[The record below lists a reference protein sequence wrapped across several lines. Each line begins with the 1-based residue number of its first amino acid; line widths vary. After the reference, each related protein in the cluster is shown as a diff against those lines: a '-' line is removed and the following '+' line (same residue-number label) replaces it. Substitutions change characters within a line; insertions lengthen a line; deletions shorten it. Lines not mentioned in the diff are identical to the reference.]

1 MRWGKAARQLRT
13 KCKNK
18 ALLKKKA
25 SPPTGELP
33 KGVCLIKIFYQVHL
47 FFSHFGI
54 IARRILSE
62 TAARAHLKAMLAVK
76 PFVQARLNKL
86 VKAGAP
92 VELAPDVY

>member
-1 MRWGKAARQLRT
+1 MRT

-25 SPPTGELP
+25 SPPTGKLP
-33 KGVCLIKIFYQVHL
+33 KGVCLIKIFYQVHV

-54 IARRILSE
+54 IARRIVSE

-76 PFVQARLNKL
+76 PFFQARLNKL
-86 VKAGAP
+86 VKAGVP